1 MSQQPSGALASI
13 KVIDASSLLAAPLA
27 STFLADF
34 GADVIKLEH
43 PRGGDSLRSHGQQKE
58 GEPLWW
64 KYLGRNKRCITLYLG
79 HPRGQELFRELAK
92 EADVVLENYRP
103 GTMERWG
110 LGYET
115 LCELNPRLVL
125 ARVTGFGQQ
134 GPWAGRTAFGSL
146 VEAMSGFEFRNGY
159 PDLPPVLPPF
169 GLADT
174 VTGIITAFAIMTA
187 LWARETTGMGQQI
200 DLAMIESLLPLLEPQ
215 ILEYDQL
222 GSIMQRIGNAS
233 TMNAP
238 RNTYRTK
245 DERYVAISCST
256 QSTAERAMLL
266 AGRPDLVEQ
275 QWYKSAHGRASHAAE
290 VDAAIGAW
298 VGSLTLEEVMRACE
312 QAGSPVGVIQSVAEV
327 VAHPQYQ
334 ALGSVL
340 SVEDPALGP
349 VRMPNVQFR
358 LSRTP
363 GRVRWTGPSIGEH
376 NAEVYG
382 ALGLNADDLAEL
394 RAQGV
399 V

>member
-1 MSQQPSGALASI
+1 MTQPRGGALAGI
-13 KVIDASSLLAAPLA
+13 KVIDASSLIAAPLA

-43 PRGGDSLRSHGQQKE
+43 PRGGDSLRNHGRQKD

-79 HPRGQELFRELAK
+79 HPRGQEVFRQLVRD
-92 EADVVLENYRP
+92 ADVVLENYRP

-110 LGYET
+110 LGYDA
-115 LCELNPRLVL
+115 LCQLNPALVM

-134 GPWAGRTAFGSL
+134 GPWAGRVAFGSL
-146 VEAMSGFEFRNGY
+146 AEAMSGFAYRNGY
-159 PDLPPVLPPF
+159 PDQPPVLPPF

-187 LWARETTGMGQQI
+187 LWARQATGLGQQV

-222 GSIMQRIGNAS
+222 GTIMERIGNTS

-238 RNTYRTK
+238 RNAYRTS
-245 DERYVAISCST
+245 DGRYVAISCST
-256 QSTAERAMLL
+256 QSTAERMMLL
-266 AGRPDLVEQ
+266 AGRPDLVEEP
-275 QWYKSAHGRASHAAE
+275 WYAAAHERAAHAA
-290 VDAAIGAW
+290 VIDQAIGDW
-298 VGSLTLEEVMRACE
+298 VGKLTLEDVLRACE
-312 QAGSPVGVIQSVAEV
+312 EAGAPAGAIQSVAEV
-327 VAHPQYQ
+327 VEHPQYQ
-334 ALGSVL
+334 ALRSVAC
-340 SVEDPALGP
+340 VDDPKLGP

-363 GRVRWTGPSIGEH
+363 GSVRWTGPSLGAH

-382 ALGLNADDLAEL
+382 ALGLSATELQEL
-394 RAQGV
+394 RELGV
-399 V
+399 I